1 MGTVVLAVLFLA
13 IALGSAIYA
22 IRAQPVVSKGEFGR
36 GPATTSR
43 GNKYIAGGISAV
55 FLFAFALIA
64 VFGTLVSVGPSD
76 VGVETSFGKTV
87 GDLGPG
93 LHFVWPWVGVT
104 NWDHSVKIVSYGRD
118 TNQSHPNHC
127 LLVKIGGQQSA
138 CITLTFAYQVK
149 PQASDALFKAYR
161 GDQNRMHDYLVVRT
175 LDNDIN
181 RRLEVFS
188 PITAAVAGNAK
199 AEALSPYAREI
210 ENDLRHLVGGSIS
223 IPKQALVIPYVSYDG
238 GTQDRLNQIQTAKAD
253 TVIANQQKLTAL
265 AQAAA
270 YKTLQHQLGSG
281 GANVIAA
288 QCVNQVME
296 PMIKRGQNPA
306 GVQCWPGG
314 SGSQGVITIPGGR

>member
-13 IALGSAIYA
+13 TAVAAAIYA
-22 IRAQPVVSKGEFGR
+22 RRAEPVTTKGKYRGDPDTVS
-36 GPATTSR
+36 S
-43 GNKYIAGGISAV
+43 GNKWLAGGIAGV
-55 FLFAFALIA
+55 FGFAFVLTAF
-64 VFGTLVSVGPSD
+64 FGTITSVGPSD
-76 VGVETSFGKTV
+76 VGVETSFGQTV

-118 TNQSHPNHC
+118 TDQSHPNHC

-161 GDQNRMHDYLVVRT
+161 GDQDRMHDYLVVRT

-181 RRLEVFS
+181 RRLEIFS
-188 PITAAVAGNAK
+188 PITAAVAGNAQ
-199 AEALSPYAREI
+199 AEALSPYARTI
-210 ENDLRHLVGGSIS
+210 ENDLRHLIGNSIS

-281 GANVIAA
+281 GTNVIAA